1 MWGKIIGYG
10 TYHYRYASGREGDW
24 MKIGLA
30 NNKQYISVYV
40 CAFRDGKAVP
50 ELYVDQFP
58 KASIGRSCIRFK
70 RVSDI
75 DLNILKQVIL
85 DGLKTLDTEQAH
97 SNRIHHSHIFF
108 AISLHT
114 HLSIKHRR

>member
-1 MWGKIIGYG
+1 MMWGKIIGYG
-10 TYHYRYASGREGDW
+10 TYHYSYASGREGDW

-50 ELYVDQFP
+50 EFYIDQLP

-70 RVSDI
+70 QVSDI
-75 DLNILKQVIL
+75 DLHVLKQVIL
-85 DGLKTLDTEQAH
+85 DGLGTFDTE
-97 SNRIHHSHIFF
+97 
-108 AISLHT
+108 
-114 HLSIKHRR
+114 